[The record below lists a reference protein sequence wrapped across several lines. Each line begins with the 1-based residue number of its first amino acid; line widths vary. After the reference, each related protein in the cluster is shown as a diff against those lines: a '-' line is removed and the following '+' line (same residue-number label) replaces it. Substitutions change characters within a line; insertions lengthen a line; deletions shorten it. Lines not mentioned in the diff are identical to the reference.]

1 MTKFAFYTTEG
12 CHLCEQ
18 AWALIIAQDLV
29 TAMTQVEIIHDEAD
43 VARYGIRIPV
53 IKNNDTG
60 KDIGWPFDAAE
71 LADFIKKY

>member
-29 TAMTQVEIIHDEAD
+29 NAMTQVEIIHDEAD

-53 IKNNDTG
+53 IKNRDTD
-60 KDIGWPFDAAE
+60 KEIGWPFDAVE
-71 LADFIKKY
+71 LANFIKKH